1 MFKQKVILVSAA
13 ILVVLTNAAG
23 VIFAVK
29 EAQSRPKLAVVDLN
43 YLMGS
48 APNRYEI
55 GDASDLV
62 QEAGG
67 TFASSLQQAITF
79 LSREEQIVLI
89 KSGAALS
96 DNLPDLTSTVQ
107 ILIDRRM
114 ADQGYRLKDSDPS
127 GAPLDSGDDSDV
139 LKTAQ

>member
-1 MFKQKVILVSAA
+1 MFKQRSLYTLAA
-13 ILVVLTNAAG
+13 ILVVLANTAG
-23 VIFAVK
+23 VIYAVK

-43 YLMGS
+43 ALMGA
-48 APNRYEI
+48 APARYEI
-55 GDASDLV
+55 GEASDLV

-67 TFASSLQQAITF
+67 TYAAALQQAITF
-79 LSREEQIVLI
+79 LSREERIVLL

-114 ADQGYRLKDSDPS
+114 ADQGYQLKANDSEE
-127 GAPLDSGDDSDV
+127 APLNKGEEADV
-139 LKTAQ
+139 LKAAQ